1 MANYLVTDT
10 ELTNIANS
18 IRTKTQKS
26 SQLIF
31 PSEFVNEIS
40 NIMSPYDLGLTERS
54 NTTSQTLD
62 IETVPV
68 NGNYYVQ
75 WSFSLSYFPAVG
87 NCFFSSTNI
96 ANGLMLTQTNYSKN
110 GNTVTLYET
119 YHNVTA
125 NSIMVRGTRNKTI
138 TYYTE

>member
-1 MANYLVTDT
+1 MADYLVTDT
-10 ELTNIANS
+10 ELTNIANG
-18 IRTKTQKS
+18 IRTKTRNA

-31 PSEFVNEIS
+31 PSGFVNAIS
-40 NIMSPYDLGLTERS
+40 TIRNPYDLGLTERS
-54 NTTSQTLD
+54 DTTSQTLV

-68 NGNYYVQ
+68 NGYYHVQ

-96 ANGLMLTQTNYSKN
+96 ANGLMLTQTTYSKN
-110 GNTVTLYET
+110 GNAVTLHET
-119 YHNVTA
+119 YRNVTA
-125 NSIMVRGTRNKTI
+125 NSITVRGTRDKTI